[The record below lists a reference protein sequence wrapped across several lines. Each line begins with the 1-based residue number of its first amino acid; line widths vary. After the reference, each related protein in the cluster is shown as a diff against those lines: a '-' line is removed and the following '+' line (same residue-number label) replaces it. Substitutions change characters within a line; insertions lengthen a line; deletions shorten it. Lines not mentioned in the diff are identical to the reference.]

1 MTPLHMAAEKGDRLD
16 IVEYL
21 LHKGADINIRDS
33 NGVSETIL
41 YINDPTGTV
50 LFIVHELCCLKEGF
64 ISLQASGRCLLF

>member
-1 MTPLHMAAEKGDRLD
+1 MTPLHVAAEKGDRLD

-21 LHKGADINIRDS
+21 LDKRADINIRDY

-50 LFIVHELCCLKEGF
+50 FFIVHELCCLKQGF
-64 ISLQASGRCLLF
+64 IAYCQG